1 MKIFLIVII
10 FIIIMLV
17 ASLLGAKNDQ
27 AVMFDYLMGSM
38 EMRLSILLMS
48 FFAAGVIFSSLVF
61 TLVWLKLKWRINRL
75 QKRNRTTDIASS

>member
-27 AVMFDYLMGSM
+27 AVMFDYLMGTM

>member
-1 MKIFLIVII
+1 
-10 FIIIMLV
+10 MLV

>member
-27 AVMFDYLMGSM
+27 AVMFDYLMSSM
-38 EMRLSILLMS
+38 EMRLSILLMA

-61 TLVWLKLKWRINRL
+61 TLIWLKLKWRINRL

>member
-1 MKIFLIVII
+1 
-10 FIIIMLV
+10 MLV

-27 AVMFDYLMGSM
+27 AVMFDYLMSSM
-38 EMRLSILLMS
+38 EMRLSILLMA

-61 TLVWLKLKWRINRL
+61 TLIWLKLKWRINRL